1 MKRRE
6 WMRNC
11 IIYMLLA
18 VFLVAA
24 SGMGLDEGH
33 QVFFRSS
40 KSGAEVLKPQTF
52 LPDVDLHI
60 FQIEEKTSAIVS
72 VRGLRNRCT
81 DSFSRYNLFFICI
94 LAVLLGISRLNQE
107 VFTLHGNRYVQ
118 KRRYIICF
126 IQDTDGRKRIS

>member
-6 WMRNC
+6 RIKNC

-18 VFLVAA
+18 VFLVTG
-24 SGMGLDEGH
+24 SGMGLDEQH
-33 QVFFRSS
+33 QVLLQGA
-40 KSGAEVLKPQTF
+40 KSQAEVLKPQTF
-52 LPDVDLHI
+52 LPDIDLHT

-72 VRGLRNRCT
+72 VRGLRNSRT
-81 DSFSRYNLFFICI
+81 HYFSRYGLFFICI

-107 VFTLHGNRYVQ
+107 VFVLHGNRYVQ
-118 KRRYIICF
+118 KRQYIIRF

>member
-72 VRGLRNRCT
+72 VRGLRNSRT
-81 DSFSRYNLFFICI
+81 DYFSRYGLFFICI

-107 VFTLHGNRYVQ
+107 VFVLHGNRYVQ

>member
-33 QVFFRSS
+33 QVFFHSS

-72 VRGLRNRCT
+72 VRGLRNSRT

>member
-11 IIYMLLA
+11 IVYMLLA
-18 VFLVAA
+18 VFLVTG

-33 QVFFRSS
+33 QVFFRSAE
-40 KSGAEVLKPQTF
+40 SGTEVLKPQTF
-52 LPDVDLHI
+52 LPDGDLHI

-72 VRGLRNRCT
+72 VRGLRNSRT
-81 DSFSRYNLFFICI
+81 DYVSRYGLFFICI

-107 VFTLHGNRYVQ
+107 VFVLHDTRYVQ

>member
-72 VRGLRNRCT
+72 VRGLRNSRT
-81 DSFSRYNLFFICI
+81 DSFSRYGLFFICI
-94 LAVLLGISRLNQE
+94 LAVLLGISRLSQE

>member
-72 VRGLRNRCT
+72 VRGLRNSHT
-81 DSFSRYNLFFICI
+81 DYFSRYGLFFICI

-107 VFTLHGNRYVQ
+107 VFVLHGNRYVQ

>member
-72 VRGLRNRCT
+72 VRGLRNSRT

>member
-72 VRGLRNRCT
+72 VRGLRNRRT

>member
-33 QVFFRSS
+33 QVFFCSS

-60 FQIEEKTSAIVS
+60 LQIEEKTSAIVS
-72 VRGLRNRCT
+72 VRGLRNSRT
-81 DSFSRYNLFFICI
+81 DYFSRYGLFFICI

-107 VFTLHGNRYVQ
+107 VFVLHGNRYVQ